1 MSVRFVS
8 FRFPRIIILL
18 TNNQS
23 QSCDFSSLESQRN
36 IRKLKMRKSRL
47 IVDEKGKK
55 IPGLEGESREE
66 INTN

>member
-1 MSVRFVS
+1 MSVRFVA

-66 INTN
+66 INTT

>member
-1 MSVRFVS
+1 
-8 FRFPRIIILL
+8 
-18 TNNQS
+18 
-23 QSCDFSSLESQRN
+23 
-36 IRKLKMRKSRL
+36 MRKSRL